1 MGLSQSAYK
10 IGKRR
15 RWARKK
21 EVQTPNVP
29 KLLFPASFTRVGAQ
43 TVDPTLFPAPC
54 AICGEALIT
63 SKVKRWRVA
72 QNLLIAVFPICN
84 EIKIVNIKVSYLT
97 FSYFLS
103 SSMVGVRLAS
113 LRIKP
118 AWLRC
123 DPSRRFP
130 LRGTTTPPRRTAH
143 DKDRHGVSYL

>member
-103 SSMVGVRLAS
+103 SSMGCPSRLAQDQAGMAA
-113 LRIKP
+113 LRSIPKVP
-118 AWLRC
+118 AARNNN
-123 DPSRRFP
+123 
-130 LRGTTTPPRRTAH
+130 TTAAYRT
-143 DKDRHGVSYL
+143 